1 MKLTL
6 EEERMLAGKCGA
18 GLQRAMEL
26 LVAVGEAYDAPR
38 MVDVAC
44 SHILSPE
51 MQFWTIGKL
60 SQWARELTA
69 ESVEGAQAFKVPV
82 TINPIFLDPLIASRL
97 GYPDAYMLELR
108 ETLSYGR
115 ETYAR
120 LGVIPTYTC
129 CPFYSHLV
137 RRGERVGTAES
148 TVIIFDNSVI
158 GATAN
163 RESGP
168 TALATALTGKTP
180 LYGMHL
186 PENRHGQAVVK
197 LKDTLDSRFFSY
209 ADYNA
214 LSYYTGKMVVDGIPV
229 FEGLPENMTIAQLK
243 YLTAPLGVSA
253 GIAMFH
259 AVGITPEAPTT
270 DVALGGKKAQLVV
283 EVGRQELDATYE
295 DLCSAIERHVDYVLL
310 GCPHVTIQEMREI
323 AGGLQGRSIS
333 PDVVF
338 ILGTAEP
345 LRGMAE
351 RMGLIAIIEDAGGI
365 VVSGMCSAGT
375 FLRRNVP
382 PGFRVGVAA
391 TNSAKS
397 AHYLKAAGVQVWFGT
412 MKSCIEAAIS
422 GTWEDGQH

>member
-1 MKLTL
+1 MELAAD
-6 EEERMLAGKCGA
+6 EERMLAGKCGS

-26 LVAVGEAYDAPR
+26 LVAVGQAYDAPR
-38 MVDVAC
+38 MIDISC
-44 SHILSPE
+44 SHILAPE
-51 MQFWTIGKL
+51 MQFWATGQL

-69 ESVEGAQAFKVPV
+69 ESVEGARSFKVPV
-82 TINPIFLDPLIASRL
+82 TINPIFLDIQIAMRL
-97 GYPDAYMLELR
+97 HYPDTYVR
-108 ETLSYGR
+108 EMRESLSYGS

-120 LGVIPTYTC
+120 LGAIPTYTC
-129 CPFYSHLV
+129 CPFYVHFL

-148 TVIIFDNSVI
+148 VVVIFSNSVI

-186 PENRHGQAVVK
+186 PENRHGQAIVR
-197 LKDTLDSRFFSY
+197 LKDNLEPRSFSY

-214 LSYYTGKMVVDGIPV
+214 LSYYTGKAVVDGIPI
-229 FEGLPENMTIAQLK
+229 FEGLPGNMTVTQLK
-243 YLTAPLGVSA
+243 YLSTPLGVSA
-253 GIAMFH
+253 GMAMFH

-270 DVALGGKKAQLVV
+270 EIALGGKRAEQVV
-283 EVGRQELDATYE
+283 EVGREEIDVAYD
-295 DLCSAIERHVDYVLL
+295 DLCSATDHHVDYVLL
-310 GCPHVTIQEMREI
+310 GCPHVNIQEMREI
-323 AGGLQGRSIS
+323 AGALQGRRMS
-333 PDVVF
+333 PGVVF

-345 LRGMAE
+345 IRGMAQ
-351 RMGLIAIIEDAGGI
+351 RMGLTTIIEDAGGI

-382 PGFRVGVAA
+382 PGFKVGVAA
-391 TNSAKS
+391 TNSAKA

-412 MKSCIEAAIS
+412 MKDCVEAAIT
-422 GTWEDGQH
+422 GRWEDGRH

>member
-6 EEERMLAGKCGA
+6 DEERMLAGKCGA

-26 LVAVGEAYDAPR
+26 LVAVGEAYDAPH
-38 MVDVAC
+38 MVDVSC

-51 MQFWTIGKL
+51 LQFWTVGKL

-69 ESVEGAQAFKVPV
+69 ESVEDAQTFKVPV
-82 TINPIFLDPLIASRL
+82 TINPIFLDPLVASRL
-97 GYPDAYMLELR
+97 DYPDAYLQELR
-108 ETLSYGR
+108 ETLSFGR
-115 ETYAR
+115 QTYSN

-129 CPFYSHLV
+129 CPFYCHLV

-186 PENRHGQAVVK
+186 PENRRGQAVVK
-197 LKDTLDSRFFSY
+197 LKDNVDSRFFSY

-214 LSYYTGKMVVDGIPV
+214 LSYYTGKAVVDGIPV
-229 FEGLPENMTIAQLK
+229 FEGLPENTTVAQLK
-243 YLTAPLGVSA
+243 YLAAPLGVSA

-270 DVALGGKKAQLVV
+270 EVALGGKKPQIVV
-283 EVGRQELDATYE
+283 EVGRQELDATYA
-295 DLCSAIERHVDYVLL
+295 DLCSATSDRVDYVLL
-310 GCPHVTIQEMREI
+310 GCPHVTIPEMQEI
-323 AGGLQGRSIS
+323 ASLLDGRPIS
-333 PDVVF
+333 PGLLF
-338 ILGTAEP
+338 IVGIAEP
-345 LRGMAE
+345 LRVLAAE
-351 RMGLIAIIEDAGGI
+351 MGLTRVIEEAGGI
-365 VVSGMCSAGT
+365 VMPGMCAAGT

-382 PGFRVGVAA
+382 DGFTVGVTA
-391 TNSAKS
+391 TNSAKA
-397 AHYLKAAGVQVWFGT
+397 AHYLKAAGRDVWFGS
-412 MKSCIEAAIS
+412 MRQCIEAAVS
-422 GTWEDGQH
+422 RNWEGSQQ